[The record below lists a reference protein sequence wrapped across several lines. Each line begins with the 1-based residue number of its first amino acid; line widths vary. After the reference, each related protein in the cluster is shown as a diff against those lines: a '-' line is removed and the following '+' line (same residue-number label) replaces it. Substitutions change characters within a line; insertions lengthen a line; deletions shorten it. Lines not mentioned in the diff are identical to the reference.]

1 MTIRSTR
8 TAPLQRPA
16 DMTNQITNPDDLEV
30 GRWYAIGFAN
40 EDNVIEWWKAPLCR
54 YEGNGEW
61 TAEDN
66 EDYTDPVFTRQG
78 RRQQEAEH
86 MNTTVYLKAR
96 RQSIDEFINT

>member
-1 MTIRSTR
+1 MTNRATR

-40 EDNVIEWWKAPLCR
+40 EDNIIEWWKAPLCR

-66 EDYTDPVFTRQG
+66 EDYTDPIFDSGSEVNVG
-78 RRQQEAEH
+78 
-86 MNTTVYLKAR
+86 
-96 RQSIDEFINT
+96 INQADAFMLQY